1 MNINRNNYEEYF
13 MLYIDRELND
23 AEQAAVEAYVQAHP
37 DLKAELEM
45 LKSTVLEPATT
56 SFPGKDDLLK
66 HTDSELPVNA
76 DNCEAFFILYADE
89 ELNKEEQE
97 AVEQFVY
104 SHPQYQESF
113 ELYLHI
119 RLTADKSIQFPNKKI
134 LYRSTAGGR
143 LISFN
148 WRQLAAAVVFF
159 MIAGFLWYALQ
170 PADKNPGTS
179 TVVAGNL
186 TSNSSDGKQT
196 DKVKSNVKSP
206 AEQEETSKGQ
216 NLSRNNM
223 AVRKPNR
230 IQQQSSVVYAVAV
243 RENKAITNDVLT
255 GQQEK
260 ITEEEKFP
268 EHSNFLPEAGVSPT
282 TALKQVEV
290 PRVKPASVSDILQ
303 PAAMDEEIS
312 FAQLDKNDRPANA
325 VLTSQSN
332 SSPVA
337 ALGNAISEKTRVGG
351 LIHKISRVVD
361 KATHLSP
368 DEEEAPGKKGLRIAS
383 FEIALK

>member
-13 MLYIDRELND
+13 ILYIDRELND
-23 AEQAAVEAYVQAHP
+23 AEQAAVEAFVQEHP

-45 LKSTVLEPATT
+45 LKDTVLEPATA
-56 SFPGKDDLLK
+56 SFPGKEELLK
-66 HTDSELPVNA
+66 HTDSVLPVNA
-76 DNCEAFFILYADE
+76 ANYENFFILYADE
-89 ELNKEEQE
+89 ELNNEEQE

-113 ELYLHI
+113 ELYQQI

-170 PADKNPGTS
+170 PEDNTQATGPAI
-179 TVVAGNL
+179 AGNL
-186 TSNSSDGKQT
+186 TANGSIDKQNIEERMPT
-196 DKVKSNVKSP
+196 LKA
-206 AEQEETSKGQ
+206 AEQEETSKSQ
-216 NLSRNNM
+216 NLSQNTTSVRNT
-223 AVRKPNR
+223 NR
-230 IQQQSSVVYAVAV
+230 IQQQNAAVYAVAGG
-243 RENKAITNDVLT
+243 EKKTIINDALVS
-255 GQQEK
+255 QQEK
-260 ITEEEKFP
+260 TTEEEKFP
-268 EHSNFLPEAGVSPT
+268 KHSNFLPEAGVSPT
-282 TALKQVEV
+282 AALKQVEV
-290 PRVKPASVSDILQ
+290 SRVKPASVSDILQ